1 MRMYTSNIKRLKGVV
16 FIVCVVSGILWY
28 QSSLAM
34 DTDDQIPETLLN
46 YLVNENGKTY
56 GVVHE
61 DISDESLPDYIYA
74 GNKNNISGYVLKSDY
89 LGEYSRDVPVYDVD
103 GVSIIGSIHYGAKNM
118 IFPKNNNGQ
127 TYGSSADASSPEM
140 EPELISAVGIDGT
153 TGYVLKKDLDG
164 ERPKSPEEA
173 IAIQNSRPPGGVDI
187 PLYDV
192 DGKTVIGVFHVGG
205 Q

>member
-1 MRMYTSNIKRLKGVV
+1 ML
-16 FIVCVVSGILWY
+16 FIACVVGGLLWY

-34 DTDDQIPETLLN
+34 DTDDQIPETPLN
-46 YLVNENGKTY
+46 YLVDENGKTY

-61 DISDESLPDYIYA
+61 DISEDSLPDYIYA
-74 GNKNNISGYVLKSDY
+74 GNINNISGYVLKSDY
-89 LGEYSRDVPVYDVD
+89 LGEFSRNVPVYDVD
-103 GVSIIGSIHYGAKNM
+103 GVNIIGSIHYGAKNM

-153 TGYVLKKDLDG
+153 KGYVLKKDLDG

-192 DGKTVIGVFHVGG
+192 DGETVIGVFQMGG
-205 Q
+205 K

>member
-1 MRMYTSNIKRLKGVV
+1 MRMYSSNIKRLMGVLV
-16 FIVCVVSGILWY
+16 IVCVVGGIVCY
-28 QSSLAM
+28 QSSFAM
-34 DTDDQIPETLLN
+34 NTDNQTQETPLN
-46 YLVNENGKTY
+46 YRVNENGKTY

-74 GNKNNISGYVLKSDY
+74 GNINNISGYVLKSDY
-89 LGEYSRDVPVYDVD
+89 LGEFSRDVPVYDVN
-103 GVSIIGSIHYGAKNM
+103 GVSIIGSVHYGAKNM
-118 IFPKNNNGQ
+118 IFSKNNNGQ
-127 TYGSSADASSPEM
+127 TYGSSADASSPET

-153 TGYVLKKDLDG
+153 KGYVLKKDLDG

-192 DGKTVIGVFHVGG
+192 DGETVIGVFHLGG
-205 Q
+205 K